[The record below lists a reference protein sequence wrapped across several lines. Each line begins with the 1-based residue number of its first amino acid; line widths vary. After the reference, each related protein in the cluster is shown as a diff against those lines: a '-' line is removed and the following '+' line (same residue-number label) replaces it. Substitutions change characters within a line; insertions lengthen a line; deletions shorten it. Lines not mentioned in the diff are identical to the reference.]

1 MRFKN
6 LFTKS
11 TLKYIR
17 GDKFFTYN
25 DDERIEFSEI
35 KNISSKTTA
44 EYKNSVYLQR
54 ELVVELEFS
63 EGGLRLNANTKNI
76 EQFKLL
82 GELVDDIKR
91 FLFVAPQERWN
102 EGNLE
107 QKPNRWKYLWGVVI
121 FFGINGLSEILF
133 NVSFFKHTQP
143 FEVISL
149 LAGMML
155 GIWIM
160 TAPIYFLLHKLNE
173 RKVQRENDF
182 LAGRGSSVKDIDFT
196 SFLLVI
202 LVGILVYMLY
212 TEFVQ

>member
-1 MRFKN
+1 MSFKN
-6 LFTKS
+6 LFTKN
-11 TLKYIR
+11 TLQYKR

-25 DDERIEFSEI
+25 DDERVAFSEI

-44 EYKNSVYLQR
+44 EFKNSVYLQR

-63 EGGLRLNANTKNI
+63 EGGLRLNATTKNI

-82 GELVDDIKR
+82 GDLVDDIKR
-91 FLFVAPQERWN
+91 FKTIQEPDIPL
-102 EGNLE
+102 NLE
-107 QKPNRWKYLWGVVI
+107 PKPNRWKYLWSAVI
-121 FFGINGLSEILF
+121 LFGINGLSEMLF
-133 NVSFFKHTQP
+133 NISLLSHTQP
-143 FEVISL
+143 FESISL
-149 LAGMML
+149 LFGMML
-155 GIWIM
+155 GIWII
-160 TAPIYFLLHKLNE
+160 TAPIYFLLHKHNE

-182 LAGRGSSVKDIDFT
+182 LAGRESSVKDIDYT

>member
-1 MRFKN
+1 MHFKN
-6 LFTKS
+6 LFTKK
-11 TLKYIR
+11 TLQYKR

-25 DDERIEFSEI
+25 DDDERVEFSEI

-82 GELVDDIKR
+82 GDLADDIKR
-91 FLFVAPQERWN
+91 FKTIHEPDIPL
-102 EGNLE
+102 NLE
-107 QKPNRWKYLWGVVI
+107 LKSNRWKYLWGKAI
-121 FFGINGLSEILF
+121 LFGINGLSEMLF
-133 NVSFFKHTQP
+133 NVSLLSRTQP
-143 FEVISL
+143 FEAISL
-149 LAGMML
+149 LSGMML

-160 TAPIYFLLHKLNE
+160 TAPIYFLLHKRNE

-182 LAGRGSSVKDIDFT
+182 LAGRESSIKDIDYT
-196 SFLLVI
+196 SFLLVV

-212 TEFVQ
+212 TKV